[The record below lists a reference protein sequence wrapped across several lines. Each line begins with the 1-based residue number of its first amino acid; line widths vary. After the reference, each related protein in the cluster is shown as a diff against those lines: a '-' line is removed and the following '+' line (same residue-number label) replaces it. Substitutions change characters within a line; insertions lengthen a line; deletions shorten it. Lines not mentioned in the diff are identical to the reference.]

1 MLFVRGEP
9 YAYAYAGGYAPCIGA
24 GAVTGAHLP
33 PSQYHLPSAETCVP
47 GGSALLT
54 PGAYQPG
61 TRSNTTTGIVRCV
74 RCW

>member
-9 YAYAYAGGYAPCIGA
+9 YAYAGGYAPCIGA